1 MRNSA
6 GGGVSP
12 PTSAVRAVSLDRR
25 FGSLS
30 GPAADG
36 HRGPQPGLPI
46 SPVPRPGP
54 CGPSDALHAGGGGGF
69 AALEAGWRRVAGVS
83 WF

>member
-46 SPVPRPGP
+46 SPAPSAPV
-54 CGPSDALHAGGGGGF
+54 GPSGLMSLGALP
-69 AALEAGWRRVAGVS
+69 
-83 WF
+83 

>member
-1 MRNSA
+1 MRYSA

-12 PTSAVRAVSLDRR
+12 PASAVRAVSFDRR
-25 FGSLS
+25 VGSLS
-30 GPAADG
+30 GQATQPTGAAA
-36 HRGPQPGLPI
+36 R
-46 SPVPRPGP
+46 P

-69 AALEAGWRRVAGVS
+69 AALEAGYRRVAGVS